1 MLAEE
6 GLGDCR
12 KDNTVKEGQR
22 AQGRRSERTSRMMVL
37 GGELPHETVEGVR
50 A

>member
-12 KDNTVKEGQR
+12 KDNTVKEGKEHR
-22 AQGRRSERTSRMMVL
+22 D
-37 GGELPHETVEGVR
+37 GVVR
-50 A
+50 GHAE